1 MPCLR
6 SMGGWRGNLGTSSS
20 SSSNWSSTN
29 HTLHA
34 LTTTSPAGAAPH
46 AQWKEGRYPPGAPAA
61 ADDAC
66 AAAQSCPQTVRPD
79 PEPEPRPLPSPAQME
94 CFKTLARPSAAVSTG
109 PRAGFEGG
117 WPLGHACPRGRP
129 DSPCAERG
137 PSKSACPQQIR
148 YRRLTARRRNRQR
161 MNNRGLRIC

>member
-1 MPCLR
+1 MVPCLR

-29 HTLHA
+29 HTLRA

-117 WPLGHACPRGRP
+117 GHWATTAHAGVLTRP
-129 DSPCAERG
+129 VQNGVRPNLRA
-137 PSKSACPQQIR
+137 PSRSAIDD
-148 YRRLTARRRNRQR
+148 
-161 MNNRGLRIC
+161 